1 MPAGL
6 CRSAFSGQRPAGRMS
21 HMDVHV
27 EFAPDPGLEK
37 LRLGLV
43 ILEGLEWSRGTE
55 VVPEPLREE
64 ILAGAAAWPPDI
76 LERKKRAVR
85 DMLRN
90 GCYKPA
96 GRAKPSSE
104 YLLSAALEGDFPRVN
119 PFVDA
124 VNLASLRYQLP
135 MSIFDLDR
143 ALGGPAGSGVRSL
156 LCRLGRTGES
166 YVFNAGG
173 QSIDL
178 EDLVCVCG
186 YPEGS
191 EEPRPI
197 VNPVRD
203 SMATKLFEGGR
214 NAAIVIYA
222 PAGAEAWGLDEAMK
236 DLAAWCGRA
245 CGQVSLAGPMAPS
258 LP

>member
-1 MPAGL
+1 MH
-6 CRSAFSGQRPAGRMS
+6 F
-21 HMDVHV
+21 
-27 EFAPDPGLEK
+27 EFAPDPGLGK
-37 LRLGLV
+37 LCLGLT
-43 ILEGLEWSRGTE
+43 ILEGLEWGRGTE
-55 VVPEPLREE
+55 VVPELLREE
-64 ILAGAAAWPPDI
+64 ILAAAAAWPPDI
-76 LERKKRAVR
+76 LEKKKRAVR

-90 GCYKPA
+90 GRYKPA

-124 VNLASLRYQLP
+124 VNLASLKHQLP
-135 MSIFDLDR
+135 MSIFDLDK
-143 ALGGPAGSGVRSL
+143 ALGGLAGLETRAL
-156 LCRLGRTGES
+156 LCRLGRPGES

-173 QSIDL
+173 QTIDL

-191 EEPRPI
+191 EEARPI

-214 NAAIVIYA
+214 SAAIIIYA
-222 PAGAEAWGLDEAMK
+222 PASVESDGLDDAMK
-236 DLAAWCGRA
+236 DLALWCGRA
-245 CGQVSLAGPMAPS
+245 CEQVSLAGPLVPS